1 MKKILLSAAIAL
13 LGFSAWAQV
22 PDKPEPPRAINDLA
36 HMFDSVP
43 AERVQALEDSLQSFA
58 KRTSNQ
64 IVIVTLADLADR
76 DINQL
81 ATDIGQKWGVG
92 DEVNHNGVVILIKP
106 KTAKESGDIGIAVG
120 EGLEGALPDGAVADL
135 LDKVIIPHFAD
146 GDYFGGVEAAVGH
159 IVNISSKEY
168 SSKGEKKDTGGGIG
182 TGLLIVGGGLGAY
195 WLLRRRNK
203 KIDKKQQAADA
214 TEADTGA
221 TPKPDG
227 KEGPAAAATAAASA
241 TAAALA
247 TDIDDEPEE
256 EEDDDVFDDDDDDT
270 TPEEEEKDQYR
281 FGGGKFSGAG
291 AHRKW

>member
-168 SSKGEKKDTGGGIG
+168 SSR
-182 TGLLIVGGGLGAY
+182 A
-195 WLLRRRNK
+195 RRR
-203 KIDKKQQAADA
+203 
-214 TEADTGA
+214 T
-221 TPKPDG
+221 
-227 KEGPAAAATAAASA
+227 PAAA
-241 TAAALA
+241 
-247 TDIDDEPEE
+247 
-256 EEDDDVFDDDDDDT
+256 
-270 TPEEEEKDQYR
+270 
-281 FGGGKFSGAG
+281 
-291 AHRKW
+291 